1 MRKILQ
7 KGQASVEFAIFSII
21 LVILLLI
28 PIQLAWIGV
37 QKWQFTHMGWIAAR
51 SWSVH
56 THNSN
61 WSANTA
67 MFTVSGRA
75 VIRGWELFSG
85 LYVGGIPPMTAS
97 TSTKSITKAAGGSVS
112 TSGFKFNGFGKV
124 LPIFKPFFGFSGPW
138 GYTGWQAYNAVDT
151 RLLISTAGLVRFEGY
166 VPIEKEPSEQPNTK
180 RRDND
185 CKGTPCEKVNG
196 R

>member
-1 MRKILQ
+1 MKQRLQ
-7 KGQASVEFAIFSII
+7 RGQAAVEFAIFTII

-61 WSANTA
+61 WGANEA
-67 MFTVSGRA
+67 MLNVSGAA
-75 VIRGWELFSG
+75 VVRGWAMFSG
-85 LYVGGIPPMTAS
+85 LYVGAIPPMWAS
-97 TSTKSITKAAGGSVS
+97 TSSKTITKAAGGSIS
-112 TSGFKFNGFGKV
+112 TQGFKFNGYGKV
-124 LPIFKPFFGFSGPW
+124 LPIFKPFFGFTGPW
-138 GYTGWQAYNAVDT
+138 GYTGWDAYNAVGT
-151 RLLISTAGLVRFEGY
+151 RISISTLGWVEFEGY
-166 VPIEKEPSEQPNTK
+166 VPMEKEPSEQPNTK